1 MAPSGQ
7 CPDEE
12 AAVPITDVLSKLR
25 TTDVQ
30 LVRFLYCDNAGII
43 RGKASHSEGL
53 EQRMSGG
60 IGLTVAMQAMNL
72 LDQLQAV
79 EGMGP
84 VGEIRLMPDPDTFVV
99 LPFAPRSGAMLTDM
113 QTRDGDPWGAC
124 PRTFLKRMIRRATA
138 EGLQVKA
145 AFEPEWSLAVRV
157 DDRYVPFDES
167 LCFSTVGMQ
176 TAAVV
181 IDEIV
186 DALGKQGLRVEQYYP
201 ELGSGQQELT
211 IGYAPALRAA
221 DNQILYRE
229 TIRAVAFKHGYFA
242 SFAPKPWPDQAGN
255 GCHLHLS
262 LWDPTGEENLFFDR
276 SAPFQLGPLGRQFA
290 AGVLE
295 HLPGLVALTCPS
307 YNSYHRLQPHTWSS
321 AYACWG
327 PDNREAAVRVAS
339 TFAGQEMRSINLEL
353 KASDNSANPYIAL
366 GGVIAAGLDGINR
379 QLPLRDEQMMVTDPA
394 TLSDGEREERGIAR
408 LPDSLSAALD
418 ALEAD
423 TMLMDA
429 LGSLLAT
436 AYLTVRRSEW
446 AAFSSQGSAF
456 EHKHHFWKY

>member
-1 MAPSGQ
+1 MAM
-7 CPDEE
+7 
-12 AAVPITDVLSKLR
+12 ADVLSKLR

-30 LVRFLYCDNAGII
+30 LVRFLYCDNAGVI
-43 RGKASHSEGL
+43 RGKASHSDGL
-53 EQRMSGG
+53 EGRMHGG

-84 VGEIRLMPDPDTFVV
+84 VGEIRLIPDPDTFVV
-99 LPFAPRSGAMLTDM
+99 LPYAPRSGSMLADM
-113 QTRDGDPWGAC
+113 QTRDGEPWAAC
-124 PRTFLKRMIRRATA
+124 PRSFLKRMIRRAT
-138 EGLQVKA
+138 EQGLQIKA

-186 DALGKQGLRVEQYYP
+186 EALGKQGMRVEQYYP
-201 ELGSGQQELT
+201 ELGSGQQELS
-211 IGYAPALRAA
+211 IGYTPALRAA

-229 TIRAVAFKHGYFA
+229 TVRSVAFKHGYFA

-262 LWDPTGEENLFFDR
+262 VWDPTGEENLFFDGR
-276 SAPFQLGPLGRQFA
+276 APYQLGQLGRYFA
-290 AGVLE
+290 AGLLA
-295 HLPGLVALTCPS
+295 HLPGLIGLTCPS
-307 YNSYHRLQPHTWSS
+307 YNSYHRLQPSMWSS
-321 AYACWG
+321 AFTCWG

-339 TFAGQEMRSINLEL
+339 TYAGQEMRSINLEL
-353 KASDNSANPYIAL
+353 KSSDNSANPYIAL

-379 QLPLRDEQMMVTDPA
+379 QLELSDDQLMLADPA
-394 TLSDGEREERGIAR
+394 TLSVEEREERGIAR
-408 LPDSLSAALD
+408 LPESLSAALD

-423 TMLMDA
+423 EVLTEA
-429 LGSLLAT
+429 LGPLLST
-436 AYLTVRRSEW
+436 AYLAVRRSEW
-446 AAFSSQGSAF
+446 TAFSAQGSAF